1 MEMGRYTCKTSIHCN
16 STADSRA
23 LLDRESVRERWTRDD
38 YSQLQP
44 EAPDFISPL
53 MYVAIFM
60 NASCGARETKLQGTS
75 SVGSLSAMSSVT
87 NEKEAE
93 DST

>member
-1 MEMGRYTCKTSIHCN
+1 M
-16 STADSRA
+16 RA
-23 LLDRESVRERWTRDD
+23 RWARDD

-44 EAPDFISPL
+44 DAPDLIHPL
-53 MYVAIFM
+53 GLVTLLM

-75 SVGSLSAMSSVT
+75 SVGSLSAMTVL
-87 NEKEAE
+87 NKREAE

>member
-1 MEMGRYTCKTSIHCN
+1 M
-16 STADSRA
+16 RA
-23 LLDRESVRERWTRDD
+23 RWARDD

-44 EAPDFISPL
+44 DAPDFICPL
-53 MYVAIFM
+53 LIVAVFM

-75 SVGSLSAMSSVT
+75 SVGSLSAMSNVM

>member
-1 MEMGRYTCKTSIHCN
+1 M
-16 STADSRA
+16 RA
-23 LLDRESVRERWTRDD
+23 RWARDD

-44 EAPDFISPL
+44 DAPDLIHPL
-53 MYVAIFM
+53 FLVAVFM

-75 SVGSLSAMSSVT
+75 SVGSLSAMSNVM

>member
-1 MEMGRYTCKTSIHCN
+1 M
-16 STADSRA
+16 RA
-23 LLDRESVRERWTRDD
+23 RWARDD

-44 EAPDFISPL
+44 DAPNLIYPL
-53 MYVAIFM
+53 LIVAVFM

-75 SVGSLSAMSSVT
+75 SVGSLSAMSVV

-93 DST
+93 EST